1 MGLKQEC
8 ESTLFIEIFRVK
20 DPIFKILDFLVD
32 NLAFDYSKTEIAA
45 GAGISRTTLHLMWNA
60 LEETGMVMQT
70 REVGRAKMYKLNLKN
85 PMAQKFLE
93 LERAVADY
101 YAPSPESCE
110 PPQMEDMPE
119 KTLVYS

>member
-1 MGLKQEC
+1 MRLKPEC

-20 DPIFKILDFLVD
+20 DPIFKILDFFVD

-45 GAGISRTTLHLMWNA
+45 GAGISRTTLHLMWNT

-101 YAPSPESCE
+101 YAPSSCDAPRIEEVPER
-110 PPQMEDMPE
+110 
-119 KTLVYS
+119 TLIYS